1 MNETEKVTVNLT
13 VVDIGQIDLLVEE
26 GLYSNRTD
34 FVRSAI
40 RLQFNQH
47 RDVVKQ
53 ASVRRSM
60 VVGVLTFDREAL
72 EQKRVAGEKIA
83 IRAIGLVIL
92 TDDIPPQLAID
103 VIESIKVY
111 GSLRAGDRV
120 REALAGRIL

>member
-40 RLQFNQH
+40 RLQLNQH